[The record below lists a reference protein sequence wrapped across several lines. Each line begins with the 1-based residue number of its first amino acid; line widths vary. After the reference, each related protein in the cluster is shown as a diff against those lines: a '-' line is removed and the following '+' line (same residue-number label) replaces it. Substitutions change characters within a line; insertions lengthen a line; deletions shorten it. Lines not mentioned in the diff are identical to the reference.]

1 MNVRD
6 MASVKIIMTC
16 LIATVC
22 MGTRTSEAKMFWKYE
37 NSLREN
43 GETGSPTRLTN
54 CTNCLD
60 KLQRNIEEL
69 SRIDI
74 IRRRILGSIGR
85 SPSAW
90 NQKPQDTNINA
101 TNDNRVDTRNML
113 RVQDDPPKPVRQE
126 IKPEVQ
132 EIISYSELSDNNAD
146 NILTFK
152 IHTKSN
158 TENTEA
164 VGAHLWILVHR
175 KRHARRGNKGKKIFL
190 QVSEV
195 NTNVVT
201 HTNRTD
207 VLTYLRT
214 RVKNTRW
221 QKVSLPLS
229 IANSVVEQKKKTLN
243 LKVTC
248 FGCGRLV
255 QLILHE
261 ESNDISDG
269 SGHRRRKHRKTKKR
283 LRNSRTVATNPFLVI
298 STRHKIP
305 H

>member
-1 MNVRD
+1 MSVRV
-6 MASVKIIMTC
+6 MALVNIIMTC
-16 LIATVC
+16 LIAAVC
-22 MGTRTSEAKMFWKYE
+22 IATENSEGKSFWKLE

-43 GETGSPTRLTN
+43 GETGSPIRLTN

-74 IRRRILGSIGR
+74 IRRRILGSVGR

-90 NQKPQDTNINA
+90 NQKPQDTNNNV
-101 TNDNRVDTRNML
+101 TNDNKVDSLNML
-113 RVQDDPPKPVRQE
+113 RAQGDPPKPAPRE

-132 EIISYSELSDNNAD
+132 EIISFSELSENNAD

-152 IHTKSN
+152 IHSKTNS
-158 TENTEA
+158 ENTKA

-195 NTNVVT
+195 NINSVT
-201 HTNRTD
+201 HTNHTEI
-207 VLTYLRT
+207 LTYLRT
-214 RVKNTRW
+214 RVKKTRW

-229 IANSVVEQKKKTLN
+229 IAHSVVEQKNKTLN

-261 ESNDISDG
+261 ESNEISDS
-269 SGHRRRKHRKTKKR
+269 SGNKRRKHKKTMKR
-283 LRNSRTVATNPFLVI
+283 LRNSRTMATNPFLVI
-298 STRHKIP
+298 CTRHKIP